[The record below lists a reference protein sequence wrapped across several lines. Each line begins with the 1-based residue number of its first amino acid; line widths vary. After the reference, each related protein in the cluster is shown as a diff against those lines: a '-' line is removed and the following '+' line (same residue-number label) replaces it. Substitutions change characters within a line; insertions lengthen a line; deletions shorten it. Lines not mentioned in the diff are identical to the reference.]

1 MFQLP
6 LAGFDWKAVDVL
18 CEIEILGYL
27 KKMTNNKKKPNFHK
41 LCIIGSCKFYTCAK
55 KVHFNC

>member
-6 LAGFDWKAVDVL
+6 LAGFDWKAGDIL

-27 KKMTNNKKKPNFHK
+27 KKMTNNKK
-41 LCIIGSCKFYTCAK
+41 T
-55 KVHFNC
+55 